1 MYDPDFELQVKAAAL
16 VEDIWLKYDTN
27 SSGTLEAEAIRTLI
41 QEVMEYDHPDQEETK
56 ITKDAPT
63 LEEATR
69 FISFLDIDG
78 DGCIDKSEFLTFICN
93 ALAMSIDLR
102 IQFAQRSP
110 MHAKVRRVMSGLL
123 FCWFLLSW
131 QKRDCD
137 ILTVNF
143 FIQHIS
149 LFILGDGFLYEFD

>member
-110 MHAKVRRVMSGLL
+110 MHAKVRRVMGVCCFVG
-123 FCWFLLSW
+123 FCCRG
-131 QKRDCD
+131 KNEIV

-143 FIQHIS
+143 FIQHIY
-149 LFILGDGFLYEFD
+149 LIILGDGFLYKFD